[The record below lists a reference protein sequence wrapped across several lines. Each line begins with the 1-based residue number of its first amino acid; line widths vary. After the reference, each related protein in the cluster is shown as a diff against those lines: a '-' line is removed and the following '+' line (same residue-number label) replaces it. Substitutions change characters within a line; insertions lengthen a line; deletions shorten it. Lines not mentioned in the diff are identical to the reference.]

1 MKDLETLRREID
13 ETDAEICALLSK
25 RFAVVR
31 EIGEVKKQKGLPVL
45 NEGREKVVLEK
56 VRSRALS
63 ESEASALAE
72 VYKTIMTEAKKLEE

>member
-31 EIGEVKKQKGLPVL
+31 EIGEVKKKKGLPVL
-45 NEGREKVVLEK
+45 NESREKAVLEK

-63 ESEASALAE
+63 ESEENALAE
-72 VYKTIMTEAKKLEE
+72 IYKTIMTEAKKLEE